1 MMNKVLT
8 IMMSLILILSFM
20 GCSQSKDGAKTAI
33 KEEPK
38 ETEEATPTTTQVTTA
53 TEPAVVPEVP
63 TATAAPDPD
72 APRVTAFGERVYRV
86 TYPSKIL
93 KQAIDGSNHEKELI
107 IYLPKSYETSE
118 KSYPVVYYFHGFGE
132 SPMYVF
138 TSSGNFDTFML
149 PDQEF
154 IVVGVDCNTTAGSG
168 SYFANSEVIG
178 NWDDFMIKEIIP
190 YIDGNYRTIPDVNS
204 RACMGFSMGGYIAL
218 KMAFLHPDLFSSTL
232 AVAPGVLRDDQ
243 LDVAMKSWQGDN
255 TFLKAYGRAFA
266 PNTEK
271 EDLCDIPTLDGS
283 EEDNIICDKWLN
295 GFGHLEEKVDNYLAL
310 NQSLKGIQ
318 IIYGNRDSYAWIPT
332 GCQYLSELMTERGID
347 HTLTEV
353 AGGHS
358 IPNNFIKD
366 YVIPFYSN
374 TLSFT
379 H

>member
-1 MMNKVLT
+1 MINKVLT
-8 IMMSLILILSFM
+8 IMMSLILIFSFM
-20 GCSQSKDGAKTAI
+20 GCNQSKDEANPAI
-33 KEEPK
+33 DEEPK
-38 ETEEATPTTTQVTTA
+38 ETEAITPTNTPAATA
-53 TEPAVVPEVP
+53 TEAVATEAP
-63 TATAAPDPD
+63 TVTEAPDPY
-72 APRVTAFGERVYRV
+72 AARVTPFGERVFKV

-93 KQAIDGSNHEKELI
+93 SQAIDGSNYEKQLI
-107 IYLPKSYETSE
+107 IYLPKSYETGN
-118 KSYPVVYYFHGFGE
+118 KRYPVVYYFHGFGE

-178 NWDDFMIKEIIP
+178 NWNDFMIKEIIP
-190 YIDGNYRTIPDVNS
+190 YIDGNYRTIPDANS

-218 KMAFLHPDLFSSTL
+218 NMAFLHPDTFSSTL

-271 EDLCDIPTLDGS
+271 EELCDIPTLDGS
-283 EEDNIICDKWLN
+283 EEDKVICDKWLN
-295 GFGHLEEKVDNYLAL
+295 GFGHLEEKVDHYLAL
-310 NQSLKGIQ
+310 NQPLKGIQ
-318 IIYGNRDSYAWIPT
+318 IIYGARDYYSWIPS

-347 HTLTEV
+347 HTLTEE
-353 AGGHS
+353 AGGHT
-358 IPNNFIKD
+358 IPINFIEN

-379 H
+379 Q